1 MTLPPMFASEAGQ
14 ALIENLAT
22 EFEVDRAVLHALLEA
37 RDRHSGKLRRKGL
50 FQSFD
55 AILDAKEA

>member
-14 ALIENLAT
+14 ALADRLAR
-22 EFEVDRAVLHALLEA
+22 EFGVDQTMLNALIEA

-50 FQSFD
+50 FQAFD
-55 AILDAKEA
+55 TILDAQEA